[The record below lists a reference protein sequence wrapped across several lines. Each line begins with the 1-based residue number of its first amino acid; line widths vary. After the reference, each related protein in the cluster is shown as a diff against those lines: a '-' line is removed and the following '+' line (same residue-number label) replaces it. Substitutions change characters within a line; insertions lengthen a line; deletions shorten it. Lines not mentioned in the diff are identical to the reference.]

1 MEFMCKSQI
10 IESLLKKILQTV
22 ERILA
27 NSETITSPSFYLL
40 TPSGM
45 ERLESTCMLLIAI
58 GEGVKGVDKLTDKK
72 LLSFYP
78 GMDWKGVMGMRDI
91 IAHHY
96 FDLDAEIVYDVI
108 KHDLPKL
115 KDVLQQIVDD
125 LKVSNQAIDLMFF
138 YLKFLKYA
146 RTFRIILIPITTP
159 SNTAIPVLNERMIAS
174 ALLVAGA
181 SGANISRVVAVMA
194 FF

>member
-1 MEFMCKSQI
+1 MCKSQI
-10 IESLLKKILQTV
+10 IESLLKKIFQTV

-78 GMDWKGVMGMRDI
+78 EMDWKGVMGMRDI

-115 KDVLQQIVDD
+115 KDVLQQIIDD
-125 LKVSNQAIDLMFF
+125 LKISNQTID
-138 YLKFLKYA
+138 
-146 RTFRIILIPITTP
+146 
-159 SNTAIPVLNERMIAS
+159 
-174 ALLVAGA
+174 
-181 SGANISRVVAVMA
+181 
-194 FF
+194 

>member
-1 MEFMCKSQI
+1 MCKSQI

-72 LLSFYP
+72 LLSCYP

-125 LKVSNQAIDLMFF
+125 LKLSNQAID
-138 YLKFLKYA
+138 
-146 RTFRIILIPITTP
+146 
-159 SNTAIPVLNERMIAS
+159 
-174 ALLVAGA
+174 
-181 SGANISRVVAVMA
+181 
-194 FF
+194 

>member
-1 MEFMCKSQI
+1 MCKSQI
-10 IESLLKKILQTV
+10 IESLLKKISQTV

-78 GMDWKGVMGMRDI
+78 EMDWKGVMGMRDI

-115 KDVLQQIVDD
+115 KDVLQQIIDD
-125 LKVSNQAIDLMFF
+125 LKISNQAID
-138 YLKFLKYA
+138 
-146 RTFRIILIPITTP
+146 
-159 SNTAIPVLNERMIAS
+159 
-174 ALLVAGA
+174 
-181 SGANISRVVAVMA
+181 
-194 FF
+194 

>member
-72 LLSFYP
+72 LLSLYP
-78 GMDWKGVMGMRDI
+78 EMDWKGVMGMRDI

-125 LKVSNQAIDLMFF
+125 LKVSNQAID
-138 YLKFLKYA
+138 
-146 RTFRIILIPITTP
+146 
-159 SNTAIPVLNERMIAS
+159 
-174 ALLVAGA
+174 
-181 SGANISRVVAVMA
+181 
-194 FF
+194 

>member
-1 MEFMCKSQI
+1 MCKSQI
-10 IESLLKKILQTV
+10 IESLLKKIFQTV

-78 GMDWKGVMGMRDI
+78 EMDWKGVIGMRDI

-115 KDVLQQIVDD
+115 KDVLQQIIDD
-125 LKVSNQAIDLMFF
+125 LKISNQAID
-138 YLKFLKYA
+138 
-146 RTFRIILIPITTP
+146 
-159 SNTAIPVLNERMIAS
+159 
-174 ALLVAGA
+174 
-181 SGANISRVVAVMA
+181 
-194 FF
+194 

>member
-1 MEFMCKSQI
+1 MCKSQI
-10 IESLLKKILQTV
+10 IESLLKKIFQTV

-58 GEGVKGVDKLTDKK
+58 GEGVEGVDKLTDKK

-78 GMDWKGVMGMRDI
+78 EMDWKGVMGMRDI

-115 KDVLQQIVDD
+115 KDVLQQIIDD
-125 LKVSNQAIDLMFF
+125 LKISNQAID
-138 YLKFLKYA
+138 
-146 RTFRIILIPITTP
+146 
-159 SNTAIPVLNERMIAS
+159 
-174 ALLVAGA
+174 
-181 SGANISRVVAVMA
+181 
-194 FF
+194 

>member
-1 MEFMCKSQI
+1 MCKSQI
-10 IESLLKKILQTV
+10 IESLLKKIFQTV

-78 GMDWKGVMGMRDI
+78 EMDWKGVMGMRDI

-125 LKVSNQAIDLMFF
+125 LKVSNQAID
-138 YLKFLKYA
+138 
-146 RTFRIILIPITTP
+146 
-159 SNTAIPVLNERMIAS
+159 
-174 ALLVAGA
+174 
-181 SGANISRVVAVMA
+181 
-194 FF
+194 

>member
-1 MEFMCKSQI
+1 MCKSQI
-10 IESLLKKILQTV
+10 IESLLKKIFQTE

-72 LLSFYP
+72 LLSLYP
-78 GMDWKGVMGMRDI
+78 EMDWKGVMGMRDI

-115 KDVLQQIVDD
+115 KDVLQQIIDD
-125 LKVSNQAIDLMFF
+125 LKVSNQAID
-138 YLKFLKYA
+138 
-146 RTFRIILIPITTP
+146 
-159 SNTAIPVLNERMIAS
+159 
-174 ALLVAGA
+174 
-181 SGANISRVVAVMA
+181 
-194 FF
+194 

>member
-1 MEFMCKSQI
+1 MCKSQI

-78 GMDWKGVMGMRDI
+78 EMDWKGVMGMRDI
-91 IAHHY
+91 VAHHY
-96 FDLDAEIVYDVI
+96 DLDAEIVYDVI

-115 KDVLQQIVDD
+115 KDVL
-125 LKVSNQAIDLMFF
+125 
-138 YLKFLKYA
+138 
-146 RTFRIILIPITTP
+146 
-159 SNTAIPVLNERMIAS
+159 
-174 ALLVAGA
+174 
-181 SGANISRVVAVMA
+181 
-194 FF
+194 

>member
-1 MEFMCKSQI
+1 MCKSQI

-78 GMDWKGVMGMRDI
+78 EMDWKGVMGMRDI

-115 KDVLQQIVDD
+115 KDVLQQIIDD
-125 LKVSNQAIDLMFF
+125 LKVSNQAID
-138 YLKFLKYA
+138 
-146 RTFRIILIPITTP
+146 
-159 SNTAIPVLNERMIAS
+159 
-174 ALLVAGA
+174 
-181 SGANISRVVAVMA
+181 
-194 FF
+194 

>member
-1 MEFMCKSQI
+1 MCKSQI
-10 IESLLKKILQTV
+10 IESLLKKIFQTV

-27 NSETITSPSFYLL
+27 NSETITPPSFYLL

-78 GMDWKGVMGMRDI
+78 EMDWKGVMGMRDI

-125 LKVSNQAIDLMFF
+125 LKVSNQAID
-138 YLKFLKYA
+138 
-146 RTFRIILIPITTP
+146 
-159 SNTAIPVLNERMIAS
+159 
-174 ALLVAGA
+174 
-181 SGANISRVVAVMA
+181 
-194 FF
+194 